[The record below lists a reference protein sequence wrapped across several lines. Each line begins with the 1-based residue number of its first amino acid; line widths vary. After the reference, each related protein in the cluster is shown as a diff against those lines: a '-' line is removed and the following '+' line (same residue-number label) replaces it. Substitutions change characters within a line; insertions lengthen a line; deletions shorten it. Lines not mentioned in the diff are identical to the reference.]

1 MNKKHNSQLH
11 KLLEQTKLMPEKES
25 LVYAYTSERTSSS
38 REMTDSEAIELIK
51 YLNKLIPKQVTAT
64 TTSEGDGLRKYIISI
79 FYRKYD
85 AKTTEEKQLAVKLCK
100 EWVSKHFKG
109 DLNSF
114 EAQQLFKIK
123 LAAEKMLRDGAKA
136 VRRAVCDE

>member
-11 KLLEQTKLMPEKES
+11 KLLEQTKLMQEKES

-38 REMTDSEAIELIK
+38 REMTDNEAIELIK
-51 YLNKLIPKQVTAT
+51 YLKKFLPKSVPAT
-64 TTSEGDGLRKYIISI
+64 TPEGDGLRKYIISI